1 MAAVLHCSAEHTAM
15 TIIAAT
21 AHGQL
26 FFSCSFLSAAAALY
40 LAEAA
45 VQTTAD
51 ATIVTMAANTVA
63 AAAIPAVAN
72 KKLYFNYE
80 GGYSAFYF
88 CIETTNEKSY
98 NAIWRYLYSYKT
110 AHTAASIMIVF
121 LA

>member
-26 FFSCSFLSAAAALY
+26 FFFCSFLSAAAAMALY
-40 LAEAA
+40 LEEADA
-45 VQTTAD
+45 QTIAD

-72 KKLYFNYE
+72 KK
-80 GGYSAFYF
+80 
-88 CIETTNEKSY
+88 
-98 NAIWRYLYSYKT
+98 AIL
-110 AHTAASIMIVF
+110 
-121 LA
+121 